1 MMALSWA
8 VAFTI
13 VAGATGQVA
22 QGKPTCFTPTHSIRR
37 AHITRRGHT
46 FHALKPYRVQKT
58 LIIRVYS
65 MVADYGRWS
74 LILSPASLWSDA
86 EAFCQSQGGN
96 LASVHSFEE
105 GETIASFMRQ

>member
-1 MMALSWA
+1 
-8 VAFTI
+8 
-13 VAGATGQVA
+13 
-22 QGKPTCFTPTHSIRR
+22 
-37 AHITRRGHT
+37 
-46 FHALKPYRVQKT
+46 
-58 LIIRVYS
+58 